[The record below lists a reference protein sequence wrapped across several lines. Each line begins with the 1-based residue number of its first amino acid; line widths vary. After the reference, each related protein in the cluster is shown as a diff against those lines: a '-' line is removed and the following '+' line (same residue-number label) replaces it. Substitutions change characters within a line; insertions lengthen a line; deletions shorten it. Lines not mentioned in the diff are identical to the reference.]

1 MIEIFI
7 QFWNRIKKKFRL
19 WADRT
24 LGQKHNY
31 FFCFLP
37 KKIGFLTSTLLRL
50 FYSGIKLNTDQT
62 SVIRTLPSDSIL
74 IYASKYKSRF
84 DYWFYHNRYPQIG
97 LPCPEVGM
105 DYKSY
110 AFQPLS
116 RAFKDLLF
124 VLDTL
129 ITHHS
134 FPNPYQMNFFK
145 EQFAE
150 GKAGFFSLIEK
161 KGFYGRFIKQKN
173 DPIRHLIDIQ
183 NGTDRTVFIIP
194 QLIFFGKTPHR
205 TIPSLLDIVFGSEE
219 NPGRIRRLV
228 TLFKNPGKIFV
239 EISDPISI
247 KDFIASQGPR
257 IDNPDALPMI
267 LRRQIIDQF
276 NRHRQSITGPILKSR
291 EELKEDILTGRRLTD
306 FLKHYAET
314 RNLPLQK
321 VRKEANA
328 CLDEIAANYNYAF
341 VRIAAVCVRW
351 IINSMFD
358 GVTVNQGTL
367 NSIKSLAKKG
377 PIIFVPCH
385 KSHIDYLILP
395 YILYTNNMPSPH
407 IVAGKNLSFWP
418 LGPLFRSGGAF
429 FIRRSFKGAVLYSK
443 VFFEYVQKLLE
454 EGFNIKIFIEGGRSR
469 TGKLLIPKLGFLSI
483 LINAFRNG
491 ACEDLIFSPIFI
503 GYDRVLEESSYLN
516 EIEGGQKDPE
526 NLIQVIKARKFLKKR
541 YGRIYIKFHEA
552 ISMKELLYKNQIDIS
567 SASQKE
573 LNVFVRN
580 LGNRLANAIDRVSV
594 VTPHAITA
602 SAILNLQKK
611 PFSLSQLRSQVDTY
625 LNYLMS
631 QNMTIADSL
640 LFDNQIAIKN
650 AFDNYLQRRFIEPIP
665 TQEDASDSEPLFQVK
680 EHRRLNLD
688 FYKNNCVSFFI
699 PASFTAISIL
709 EKDAFQF
716 SASDL
721 HSGYAFLQELFKNE
735 FASDLDRTPEYQVR
749 KNIKAFIDDAILMPH
764 PTLPDTYN
772 LTSFGFRKLKDFA
785 SFLKTYLEAYTVT
798 LDFFKRYHHN
808 GISPKDQLRKIQ
820 TRGNRMYKLNEIA
833 NKESLSKIYYQNA
846 VDFFLSQGIKS
857 SDDQE
862 KIEVFRNR
870 IANYLRLL

>member
-1 MIEIFI
+1 M
-7 QFWNRIKKKFRL
+7 
-19 WADRT
+19 
-24 LGQKHNY
+24 
-31 FFCFLP
+31 
-37 KKIGFLTSTLLRL
+37 TSNLLRL
-50 FYSGIKLNTDQT
+50 FFSGIKISEDQT
-62 SVIRTLPSDSIL
+62 SVIRSLPEGSII

-84 DYWFYHNRYPQIG
+84 DYWFYHNRYPQIK
-97 LPCPEVGM
+97 LPCPEIGM
-105 DYKSY
+105 DYRSY

-116 RAFKDLLF
+116 RLLKNLLF
-124 VLDTL
+124 LLDTFFS
-129 ITHHS
+129 HGF
-134 FPNPYQMNFFK
+134 FPNPYRTDFFK
-145 EQFAE
+145 DSFVE

-161 KGFYGRFIKQKN
+161 KGFYRRFIKQKN
-173 DPIRHLIDIQ
+173 DPIRHLIEIQ
-183 NGTDRTVFIIP
+183 KGTDRTVYIIP

-205 TIPSLLDIVFGSEE
+205 SIPTLLDILFGSEE

-239 EISDPISI
+239 EVSDPISV
-247 KDFIASQGPR
+247 KDFIAAHPPEADSS
-257 IDNPDALPMI
+257 NSLPLI

-276 NRHRQSITGPILKSR
+276 NRHRQSITGPVLKSR
-291 EELKEDILTGRRLTD
+291 EELKEEILTGRRLTE
-306 FLKHYAET
+306 FLLHYAET

-328 CLDEIAANYNYAF
+328 CLDEIAANYNYVF

-351 IINSMFD
+351 IINSMFE

-367 NSIKSLAKKG
+367 NAVKSLAKNG
-377 PIIFVPCH
+377 PIIVVPCH

-407 IVAGKNLSFWP
+407 VVAGKNLSFWP
-418 LGPLFRSGGAF
+418 MGPLFRSGGAF

-483 LINAFRNG
+483 LMTAYRNG

-503 GYDRVLEESSYLN
+503 GYDRVLEESAYLN
-516 EIEGGQKDPE
+516 ELEGGQKDPE
-526 NLIQVIKARKFLKKR
+526 NFIQLIKARKFLKKR

-552 ISMKELLYKNQIDIS
+552 ISLKELLNKYQIDIS
-567 SASQKE
+567 TASQKE
-573 LNVFVRN
+573 LNTFVRN
-580 LGNRLANAIDRVSV
+580 LGYRLTSAIDRVSV
-594 VTPHAITA
+594 VTPHALTA

-611 PFSLSQLRSQVDTY
+611 PFTLNQLRSQADTY

-631 QNMTIADSL
+631 QNVTIADSL
-640 LFDNQIAIKN
+640 LLDNQIAIKN
-650 AFDNYLQRRFIEPIP
+650 SFDNYLQRRFIEPIP
-665 TQEDASDSEPLFQVK
+665 APKDTSGTEPLFQVK
-680 EHRRLNLD
+680 EHRRPNLD
-688 FYKNNCVSFFI
+688 YYKNNCVSFFI

-721 HSGYAFLQELFKNE
+721 HSGYAFLQEFFKNE
-735 FASDLDRTPEYQVR
+735 FASDMDRTPEYQVR

-772 LTSFGFRKLKDFA
+772 LTSSGFRKLKDFA
-785 SFLKTYLEAYTVT
+785 GFLKTYLEAYAVT
-798 LDFFKRYHHN
+798 LDFFGRYHHN
-808 GISPKDQLRKIQ
+808 GINPKDQLRKIQ
-820 TRGNRMYKLNEIA
+820 SRGLRMYKLNEID

-862 KIEVFRNR
+862 KIEIHRSR
-870 IANYLRLL
+870 IANYLKLL